1 MPKTAMN
8 KDCGLIFGKNNVWP
22 ARKRTDVQPKSKSE
36 AVQERS
42 NGKLR
47 RSVAGLDPRHVPTA
61 SLFGDDIHLLFVV
74 TAASH
79 DIIDDFGNLPREK
92 RRYGIANLPVLSG
105 ACAHKNVVV
114 GEGLQPC
121 RFTNG
126 EAAALAGIGVNE
138 VVSILADMR
147 GDRG

>member
-47 RSVAGLDPRHVPTA
+47 RSVAGLDPRHVPAEVRLGYPVHNLARSELKKSLQAIRAIFRASKGGTA
-61 SLFGDDIHLLFVV
+61 
-74 TAASH
+74 
-79 DIIDDFGNLPREK
+79 LPT
-92 RRYGIANLPVLSG
+92 
-105 ACAHKNVVV
+105 C
-114 GEGLQPC
+114 
-121 RFTNG
+121 
-126 EAAALAGIGVNE
+126 
-138 VVSILADMR
+138 
-147 GDRG
+147 